1 MEITIHKYDK
11 CGADCSKYNA
21 RVMRSSLG
29 ADALRGRRCQVRYV
43 TYYYSFLSGL
53 TDVTVHPD
61 KESAV
66 RFYRMEAKHYFDV
79 RLPSKTETPTACGFA
94 HRRFGVMSIRLFR
107 KNFPEWKG
115 GAK

>member
-1 MEITIHKYDK
+1 M
-11 CGADCSKYNA
+11 
-21 RVMRSSLG
+21 
-29 ADALRGRRCQVRYV
+29 RYV

-53 TDVTVHPD
+53 TDVIVHTD

-66 RFYRMEAKHYFDV
+66 RFYRREAKHYFDV
-79 RLPSKTETPTACGFA
+79 RLPSKTQTPTACGFA

-115 GAK
+115 GANDNSHNQQANGKD